1 MKFFLV
7 LSSMFIAGVSFAAV
21 ETWKI
26 DTKHSSASFRIKHLV
41 VATVTGKIAGIK
53 GFVKLNSKDITKSSV
68 EAELD
73 ASTIW
78 TADKKRDDHLRDPDF
93 LDVKKYPKIKF
104 RSKSVKQIGKGK
116 LEVTGILTL
125 KNVSKPITLQVDGP
139 TVAIKGMRG
148 KMHRGVTARVKINRQ
163 DFGVTYSKTLSAGG
177 LVIGNDVDITIDL
190 ELQK

>member
-1 MKFFLV
+1 
-7 LSSMFIAGVSFAAV
+7 MFIAGAAFATV
-21 ETWKI
+21 ETWTI

-41 VATVTGKIAGIK
+41 VATVAGKIVGIK

-104 RSKSVKQIGKGK
+104 SSKSVKQVGKGK
-116 LEVTGILTL
+116 LEVTGMLTL

-139 TVAIKGMRG
+139 TSAIKGMRG